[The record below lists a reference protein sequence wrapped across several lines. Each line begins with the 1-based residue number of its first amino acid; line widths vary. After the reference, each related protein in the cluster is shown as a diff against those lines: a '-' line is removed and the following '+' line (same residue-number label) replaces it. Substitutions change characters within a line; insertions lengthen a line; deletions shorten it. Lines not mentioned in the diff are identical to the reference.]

1 MSASR
6 ARKIMLAAIVLSVLL
21 HLILA
26 GYIRW
31 PFNQPSQ
38 QNEIVKVRRI
48 TIAHAVPHT
57 PPPTPPPTPR
67 PTPRATAPPATKVVP
82 PHVTTRTAK
91 GPPIAHGVAPS
102 SGPSAT
108 TSATQAPTPAP
119 AATAV
124 ALACMQHDI
133 TPAVT
138 ATPQPVDIPADAR
151 ASKASGVAAI
161 QVQLDAQGN
170 VTDTSVAKS
179 SGSTALDAVAIAL
192 AKDATYSPAL
202 VKCKPVAAAYTFTV
216 KFSPW

>member
-6 ARKIMLAAIVLSVLL
+6 ARKIMLAAIVLSLLL

-38 QNEIVKVRRI
+38 QNEIVKIRRI

-57 PPPTPPPTPR
+57 PPPTPPPTPV
-67 PTPRATAPPATKVVP
+67 PTPRVTAAPTSKVVP

-91 GPPIAHGVAPS
+91 GPPIAHAVAPS
-102 SGPSAT
+102 SGPRAT
-108 TSATQAPTPAP
+108 AAATQAPTP

-138 ATPQPVDIPADAR
+138 ATPQPVDIPPDAR

-161 QVQLDAQGN
+161 QVQLDAQGH
-170 VTDTSVAKS
+170 VTNTSVAKS

-192 AKDATYSPAL
+192 AKGATYSPAL